1 MSLSNLFKNDISS
14 SFIIPA
20 NEIFNPSPH
29 QSIIM
34 KKPESLEKPKET
46 IEFSN
51 LKKNETENKT
61 FIDFLSNNVSTINQ
75 SKPVI
80 NEPVKKVQAEI
91 IQKQVNQNIIE
102 KIIENKP
109 QVPKVVEKKEVPKV
123 VEKKE
128 VPKVVEKIVE
138 VPKVVEKI
146 VEKQVMYENKDKV
159 NKLEVDVEKIRELN
173 SKYLQVINEVNEE
186 LLKLKT
192 ETPKKINLLEEEN
205 KLLSQKILELSNAL
219 VNAVNQNKNLTRALA
234 FRGSR

>member
-1 MSLSNLFKNDISS
+1 
-14 SFIIPA
+14 
-20 NEIFNPSPH
+20 
-29 QSIIM
+29 M

-80 NEPVKKVQAEI
+80 NEPVKQVQAAI